1 MTGENKYL
9 VPLTIKQLQELRVLI
24 TTEQT
29 RVGSLDTP
37 GLIELQARINKL
49 NDLLQ
54 AIDQNNHFE
63 IANSGK

>member
-1 MTGENKYL
+1 MSVGKKYL

-29 RVGSLDTP
+29 RINSLDVK

-49 NDLLQ
+49 NNLLQ
-54 AIDQNNHFE
+54 AVHQDNNFE
-63 IANSGK
+63 IAK